1 MPRLIRNRAEEGFT
15 LVEVIVAITIVAIGI
30 IGLSAVFPLATR
42 DVAKSGGLTKAME
55 LCQGKIEA
63 LHALAYDSPDLAPG
77 YVHADSLNPIADVYV
92 RTWETYDNDPI
103 AGCKL
108 IEVTVSWE
116 SVSDAE
122 VRLST
127 VIASAGR

>member
-1 MPRLIRNRAEEGFT
+1 MLRVIRKKDEEGFT

-30 IGLSAVFPLATR
+30 VGLAAVFPLATR

-55 LCQGKIEA
+55 LCQAKIEA
-63 LHALAYDSPDLAPG
+63 LHMLAYDSPDLAPG
-77 YVHADSLNPIADVYV
+77 YAHADSLNPIDNVYV
-92 RTWETYDNDPI
+92 RTWETYDDNPI
-103 AGCKL
+103 GGCKL

-116 SVSDAE
+116 AVAGAE
-122 VRLST
+122 VKLST

>member
-1 MPRLIRNRAEEGFT
+1 MRRMFRNSDEEGFT

-30 IGLSAVFPLATR
+30 VGLSAVFPLATR

-55 LCQGKIEA
+55 LCQGKLEA
-63 LHALAYDSPDLAPG
+63 LHMLAYDSPDLASG
-77 YVHADSLNPIADVYV
+77 HVHADSLNPIANVYV
-92 RTWETYDNDPI
+92 RTWQTYDDDPI
-103 AGCKL
+103 AGCKR

-116 SVSDAE
+116 SVSNAE

-127 VIASAGR
+127 VIAGAGR